1 MGLLKTPS
9 WYCSKGLCRR
19 TICIAGS
26 CTAFFKVSVAFL
38 DKKPT
43 DFLIGYGADLL
54 RIFTSSCRCAIE
66 PYLSVSKNKSIT
78 LKGNCLRH
86 TFFETQLLNTTF
98 CSRCVFK
105 KHINTTPNANIFYTA
120 TQEKIIFLLLR
131 RFNIQA
137 LKANSLSTHFFPLV
151 TLRKTLNVR
160 VAGWNTKRRL
170 VRGET
175 GGWLILCLEI
185 VQLESNQI
193 IF

>member
-1 MGLLKTPS
+1 MFFYNIGLVSFLQEHSFKQDTLKFTWPFWEWMGLLKTPS

-105 KHINTTPNANIFYTA
+105 KHINTTPNANILHGKTRKNNIFTFTA
-120 TQEKIIFLLLR
+120 F
-131 RFNIQA
+131 
-137 LKANSLSTHFFPLV
+137 
-151 TLRKTLNVR
+151 
-160 VAGWNTKRRL
+160 
-170 VRGET
+170 
-175 GGWLILCLEI
+175 
-185 VQLESNQI
+185 
-193 IF
+193 